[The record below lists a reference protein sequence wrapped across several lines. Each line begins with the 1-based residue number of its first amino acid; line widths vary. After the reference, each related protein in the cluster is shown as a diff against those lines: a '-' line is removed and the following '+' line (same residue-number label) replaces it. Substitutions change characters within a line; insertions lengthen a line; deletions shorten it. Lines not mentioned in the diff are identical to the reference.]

1 MIRQTAWLALALM
14 LAGCD
19 QLKERAGIPDP
30 AKIEAEGKAI
40 GSACRQAGWGIEDC
54 FRLNADASKSAMF
67 SGWKDM
73 NEYMLKNEMQAVPPT
88 IPPDGAPPPVSSR
101 KKKRLIELEPIE
113 KVDKPGDSKPG
124 EKTGEAMKPDGAH
137 EKKAAAH

>member
-1 MIRQTAWLALALM
+1 MSWMAVAVL

-67 SGWKDM
+67 SGWKEM
-73 NEYMLKNEMQAVPPT
+73 NEYMMKNNMEAMEPTVSPMGQPASQAA
-88 IPPDGAPPPVSSR
+88 GAKKTKR
-101 KKKRLIELEPIE
+101 KMIDLEPIDKS
-113 KVDKPGDSKPG
+113 KVDKPGHG
-124 EKTGEAMKPDGAH
+124 EEKGETD
-137 EKKAAAH
+137 KKEPATH

>member
-1 MIRQTAWLALALM
+1 MIRQIAWLALALL

-54 FRLNADASKSAMF
+54 FRLNQDASKSAMF
-67 SGWKDM
+67 AGWKDM

-88 IPPDGAPPPVSSR
+88 IPPDGHAPPVASK
-101 KKKRLIELEPIE
+101 KKKRLIELEPID

-124 EKTGEAMKPDGAH
+124 EKTGETKKPEDTHG
-137 EKKAAAH
+137 KKAAAH